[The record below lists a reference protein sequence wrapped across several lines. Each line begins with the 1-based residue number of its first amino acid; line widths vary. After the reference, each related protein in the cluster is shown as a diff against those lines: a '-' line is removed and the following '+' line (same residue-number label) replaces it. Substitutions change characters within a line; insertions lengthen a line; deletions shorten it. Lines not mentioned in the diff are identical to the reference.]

1 METNDFLRQR
11 SITACM
17 RSSYDLMTG
26 HCKQV
31 VRHTWATN
39 LPYAILLATTLY
51 FTIPNAALHD
61 WGEANPL
68 LSFVVQTLVY
78 LGTIVM
84 TLVSIHRAFRLFKPK
99 EKSSG
104 AEKAKKGAKALA
116 ILRHLG
122 GYIMTC
128 FLGGLIFGV
137 LACLVFLPAGIIGTA
152 QTFSQLGALD
162 GDPLGVP
169 AYFTPLLLV
178 VLVASSFIFVYL
190 MYWLCISLAY
200 QYGSYTTIDKE
211 KEALRQEM
219 KKPILA

>member
-1 METNDFLRQR
+1 M
-11 SITACM
+11 TACM
-17 RSSYDLMTG
+17 RASYNLMTG

-31 VRHTWATN
+31 VKHTWATN
-39 LPYAILLATTLY
+39 LPYAMLMATTLY

-68 LSFVVQTLVY
+68 LSFVVQTIVY
-78 LGTIVM
+78 LSTVVM
-84 TLVSIHRAFRLFKPK
+84 TFVSLYRAFRLFRPK
-99 EKSSG
+99 DKKKASHSEKTS
-104 AEKAKKGAKALA
+104 KGANALG
-116 ILRHLG
+116 ILRHLC

-128 FLGGLIFGV
+128 FLGGLICGV
-137 LACLVFLPAGIIGTA
+137 LACLAFLPAGIIGTA

-169 AYFTPLLLV
+169 AYFTPLLLL

-200 QYGSYTTIDKE
+200 QYGSYKTIDKE
-211 KEALRQEM
+211 KKALQQEM